1 MEKHLK
7 VKLIGPAKINGEWQ
21 GVGETVFATQKQL
34 LHLVQAK
41 AVDASALDDLDG
53 LDDDNTELGDD
64 AFDQAVAAKAE
75 QIVSETMETIVSQA
89 LTAKEAEINAAADKR
104 IAKAE
109 LDATAQI
116 EAAQN
121 KVNDQIAAIREEA
134 RKASVENISSIVDW
148 LKVEENSKAV
158 SKLSEEKAAKAVSEA
173 LGRDITSQEY
183 KTAAAALAMSK

>member
-1 MEKHLK
+1 MEKLETS
-7 VKLIGPAKINGEWQ
+7 VKLIAPAKINGEWQ
-21 GVGETVFATQKQL
+21 GAGQTVTVTQKQL

-41 AVDASALDDLDG
+41 AVDPSVLDDLD
-53 LDDDNTELGDD
+53 NGDD
-64 AFDQAVAAKAE
+64 RDLGNDDFDRAVAAKAE
-75 QIVSETMETIVSQA
+75 QIVSETMDTLVEEA
-89 LTAKEAEINAAADKR
+89 LKDKVAKINAAADQR
-104 IAKAE
+104 IADAE
-109 LDATAQI
+109 KDANAKI

-148 LKVEENSKAV
+148 LKVEDNSKAV

-173 LGRDITSQEY
+173 LGREITAAEY

>member
-1 MEKHLK
+1 MDKLETS
-7 VKLIGPAKINGEWQ
+7 VKLISPAKINGEWK
-21 GVGETVFATQKQL
+21 GTGATVSVTEKQL

-41 AVDASALDDLDG
+41 AVNPSVLDDLDN
-53 LDDDNTELGDD
+53 DDHDLGDD

-158 SKLSEEKAAKAVSEA
+158 SKLSEEKAAKAASEA
-173 LGRDITSQEY
+173 LGREITGLEF

>member
-1 MEKHLK
+1 MDKLETS
-7 VKLIGPAKINGEWQ
+7 VKLIAPAKINGDWK
-21 GVGETVFATQKQL
+21 GTGETVTVTQKQL

-41 AVDASALDDLDG
+41 AVNPSVLDDLDDG
-53 LDDDNTELGDD
+53 DVDLGNDD
-64 AFDQAVAAKAE
+64 FDRAVAAKAE
-75 QIVSETMETIVSQA
+75 LIVSETMDTIVSQA
-89 LTAKEAEINAAADKR
+89 LTAKEAEINAKADKR

-109 LDATAQI
+109 QDATALI

-148 LKVEENSKAV
+148 LKVEENTKAV

-173 LGRDITSQEY
+173 LGREITAPEF